1 MSSEYGSEPVQPSP
15 TLEAGGRPE
24 RPLGVTIL
32 AVLSGIG
39 GILAILG
46 GLALGAMAG
55 AGGLSGMEG
64 MEGLGPLM
72 AYGSTMAIIMGLINL
87 IIAYGLW
94 NGKSWAWWLTV
105 VFAALNALMSLVSMM
120 IVSLVIAAVIIWY
133 MLRPHV
139 KAFFGVS

>member
-1 MSSEYGSEPVQPSP
+1 MSSEYSSEPMQPSSV
-15 TLEAGGRPE
+15 EVSSRPE

-39 GILAILG
+39 GILSILG

-55 AGGLSGMEG
+55 AGGLAGMEG

-72 AYGSTMAIIMGLINL
+72 AFGSTMAIIMGLINL
-87 IIAYGLW
+87 VIAYGLW

-139 KAFFGVS
+139 KAFFNIS